1 MWEDELKKEIEDKT
15 LLDFDELDWQVLI
28 SFIKLQLK
36 KQRKKIIKEQ
46 KELCWR
52 NASVLCEYNKNV
64 LEVYVDRGSILNAP
78 EPGGS
83 E

>member
-1 MWEDELKKEIEDKT
+1 MNWKDELKDKFDWMQNQDYFLLEDLIES
-15 LLDFDELDWQVLI
+15 L
-28 SFIKLQLK
+28 LK

-78 EPGGS
+78 EPG
-83 E
+83 EE